1 MYRAYLYY
9 SNHSSDSY
17 CDSDD
22 SDGFV
27 DFDDFDDSD
36 SFCMVLNSY
45 TWSRKIKSKRIINNN
60 VDFNIESLLLQNAT
74 FRRKLTPVDLAEVNF
89 SVCDA
94 YYYSYSYF
102 CEDSFDYVAEVVVA
116 YPMVAD
122 PTVAVA
128 AVASDCISLHW
139 NVSTNIYLACDQV
152 SF

>member
-1 MYRAYLYY
+1 M
-9 SNHSSDSY
+9 
-17 CDSDD
+17 
-22 SDGFV
+22 
-27 DFDDFDDSD
+27 
-36 SFCMVLNSY
+36 
-45 TWSRKIKSKRIINNN
+45 
-60 VDFNIESLLLQNAT
+60 LLQNAT

-139 NVSTNIYLACDQV
+139 NVGTNIYLACDQV
-152 SF
+152 SFEINKLMFCSMKKIAHSINYSSESKTQEKKMAKISETSNKN